1 MNMTTLQQL
10 AVLPAL
16 LVVIGGMLA
25 LRGQENERRGRY
37 LLLLLGMGVFSL
49 LALYITMRFITEPY
63 DQPFFQL
70 SRLLTPALLAILA
83 LILLNVK
90 EVADMSR
97 GSRITAVF
105 LALALL
111 ILTGLLW
118 GSRMGMAYLIL
129 PGTLILA
136 VGWALGRRYLWLS
149 TLLGLLCLGVLLLVQ
164 WLISNPPDYTA
175 APPPLLLRLP
185 LLLSFYVIPGLAV
198 VMAGVLL
205 TAVLQP
211 ENTSD
216 THTALS
222 RSPWKQLMIA
232 GLALILIIGLA
243 YIIFWGSV
251 WDQTSD
257 GVFGFLISELAG
269 VMAIGVGIAMTTA
282 LWGNRRLIGLLF
294 IAVVPVLFYQTFEW
308 GWEASYH
315 AITERRAAQI
325 AGALDQ
331 FHERE
336 GHYPET
342 LAALTPRDLL
352 FIRRPVI
359 LAGESWC
366 YQGGA
371 DFYRLA
377 AFHREFFSSPVS
389 LRVYEAA
396 GEPPPG
402 TWECEERLAAMKER
416 YYSPMEDPAA
426 FRPPPPTPLPGIEVG
441 ISKTVVQP
449 VLDGVSV
456 APGSWSPDG
465 RYFLFGAKNGGA
477 MTLHFL
483 QGQTGEICTANG
495 DFSNVETLRQHHV
508 WLPDGESEA
517 AASRLLYLDASGE
530 LFILTPCQTEIERLT
545 ERFPER
551 FTQLGGLGAAVL
563 ENGRILLQSE
573 AAFWILDG
581 RALALQPIPDV
592 APNPYDLHWDNTAW
606 LPGGERLVISRLDG
620 RRGDNAGSTLFVINS
635 DSGQVEKSLHLPG
648 DFGQHAPWME
658 GLSQDKIL
666 MHGSGGWLIVD
677 FSADPPQFTNILAEI
692 FNLNVDF
699 PGEVSLSGA
708 FVDRDAGGYYLAV
721 RLNHP
726 RNQSIYLYH
735 SVTGRIDVY
744 DHEHHT
750 LLLFPD
756 GELWPMEKQE
766 VEPSYR
772 DEYDLVWAT
781 QPEATQPR
789 LFISGH
795 TPREYPHLSLR
806 YLPHT
811 AHLAV
816 ASAHGVSLVSLPD
829 GEMVAYW
836 DLVGDGFSLWLLP
849 SPDGSAL
856 VAAKDYGGL
865 YYLPLPGE

>member
-1 MNMTTLQQL
+1 MSMTTLQQL

-16 LVVIGGMLA
+16 LVAIAGMLA
-25 LRGQENERRGRY
+25 LHGQENERRGRY

-90 EVADMSR
+90 EVADISR

-149 TLLGLLCLGVLLLVQ
+149 TLLGLLCLGVLLLVY

-175 APPPLLLRLP
+175 APPSLFIRLP
-185 LLLSFYVIPGLAV
+185 LLFGLYAMPGLAV
-198 VMAGVLL
+198 VTAGVLL

-211 ENTSD
+211 ENAPD
-216 THTALS
+216 TPTTHS
-222 RSPWKQLMIA
+222 RVLWQRLLI
-232 GLALILIIGLA
+232 GVLAVGLIIVLA
-243 YIIFWGSV
+243 YVIFWGSV

-315 AITERRAAQI
+315 AITERRPAQI

-359 LAGESWC
+359 LAGEAWC
-366 YQGGA
+366 YQGGN

-426 FRPPPPTPLPGIEVG
+426 FRPPPPTPLPEIEVG
-441 ISKTVVQP
+441 MSK
-449 VLDGVSV
+449 
-456 APGSWSPDG
+456 
-465 RYFLFGAKNGGA
+465 Y
-477 MTLHFL
+477 
-483 QGQTGEICTANG
+483 
-495 DFSNVETLRQHHV
+495 
-508 WLPDGESEA
+508 
-517 AASRLLYLDASGE
+517 
-530 LFILTPCQTEIERLT
+530 
-545 ERFPER
+545 
-551 FTQLGGLGAAVL
+551 
-563 ENGRILLQSE
+563 RI
-573 AAFWILDG
+573 A
-581 RALALQPIPDV
+581 
-592 APNPYDLHWDNTAW
+592 
-606 LPGGERLVISRLDG
+606 
-620 RRGDNAGSTLFVINS
+620 
-635 DSGQVEKSLHLPG
+635 
-648 DFGQHAPWME
+648 
-658 GLSQDKIL
+658 
-666 MHGSGGWLIVD
+666 
-677 FSADPPQFTNILAEI
+677 
-692 FNLNVDF
+692 
-699 PGEVSLSGA
+699 
-708 FVDRDAGGYYLAV
+708 
-721 RLNHP
+721 
-726 RNQSIYLYH
+726 
-735 SVTGRIDVY
+735 
-744 DHEHHT
+744 
-750 LLLFPD
+750 
-756 GELWPMEKQE
+756 
-766 VEPSYR
+766 
-772 DEYDLVWAT
+772 
-781 QPEATQPR
+781 
-789 LFISGH
+789 
-795 TPREYPHLSLR
+795 
-806 YLPHT
+806 
-811 AHLAV
+811 
-816 ASAHGVSLVSLPD
+816 
-829 GEMVAYW
+829 
-836 DLVGDGFSLWLLP
+836 
-849 SPDGSAL
+849 
-856 VAAKDYGGL
+856 
-865 YYLPLPGE
+865 